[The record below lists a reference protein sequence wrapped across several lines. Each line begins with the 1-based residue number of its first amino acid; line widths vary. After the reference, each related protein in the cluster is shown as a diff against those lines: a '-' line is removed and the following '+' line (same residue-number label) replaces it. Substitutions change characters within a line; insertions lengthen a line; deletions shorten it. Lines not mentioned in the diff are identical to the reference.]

1 MLVHWVTVQ
10 TYEGLLRETT
20 AGVSWR
26 LQGPEVETLICLN
39 RDPVDEHLKEGA
51 WEFVETLSSSMNM
64 LSRRDHPMLL
74 LALQSQNRM

>member
-1 MLVHWVTVQ
+1 
-10 TYEGLLRETT
+10 
-20 AGVSWR
+20 
-26 LQGPEVETLICLN
+26 VETLICLN

-64 LSRRDHPMLL
+64 LTRRDHPILL

>member
-1 MLVHWVTVQ
+1 MVRD
-10 TYEGLLRETT
+10 GRR
-20 AGVSWR
+20 A
-26 LQGPEVETLICLN
+26 PEVETLICLN

-64 LSRRDHPMLL
+64 LTRRDHPMLL